1 MRFCLLTR
9 FHSQHGQ
16 SNFVKRLVE
25 EANKAGHAFDIVN
38 PEEVTLEFHNPTSP
52 VLWRGQPFPS
62 YDLVHYALRW
72 DDDHTWGIVETLRGM
87 DVMVLPPQRVP
98 MGDTITMTRL
108 FARAQ
113 IATPR
118 TWIFNSANQLAI
130 VLGELPFP
138 CLFRVRKGSQ
148 GRRVYIANHTGEAM
162 QLAEALGN
170 NGYPFMVQE
179 VLAPT
184 GSDIRAFVVGGKV
197 VAAIERVAPAGF
209 MWPKEDGNAR
219 ATAVTLTEA
228 ETKLVQ
234 AAAHVYSA
242 PYAAVS
248 ILRQQGMP
256 SLLLELSRAP
266 TVAEVE
272 RATGLNV
279 AAMIIAYCA
288 YVAGQHKA

>member
-16 SNFVKRLVE
+16 SNFVRRLVE
-25 EANKAGHAFDIVN
+25 EANARGHAFDIVN
-38 PEEVTLEFHNPTSP
+38 PEEVTLQFGQGAAP
-52 VLWRGQPFPS
+52 VMWRGQEFPH

-72 DDDHTWGIVETLRGM
+72 DDDHTWNIVETLRSQGIH
-87 DVMVLPPQRVP
+87 VLPPQRVP
-98 MGDTITMTRL
+98 MGDTVTMTRL
-108 FARAQ
+108 FARAE

-118 TWIFNSANQLAI
+118 TWVFNSANQLAI

-138 CLFRVRKGSQ
+138 CLFRVRKGAQ
-148 GRRVYIANHTGEAM
+148 GRRVFVANHTGEAM

-170 NGYPFMVQE
+170 SGHPFLVQE

-184 GSDIRAFVVGGKV
+184 GTDIRAYVVGGEV
-197 VAAIERVAPAGF
+197 VAAIERVAPPGF

-219 ATAVTLTEA
+219 AVPVTLTDEEA
-228 ETKLVQ
+228 KLAV
-234 AAAHVYSA
+234 AAARVYSA

-248 ILRQQGMP
+248 LLRRQGFP
-256 SLLLELSRAP
+256 SLLLELARAP

-272 RATGLNV
+272 RATGVNV
-279 AAMIIAYCA
+279 AGKIIEFC
-288 YVAGQHKA
+288 VEKSK